1 MVLEISSF
9 LELRICRTNKAD
21 EWWYSF
27 VSLGSLLSELS
38 LFNESESDTSGGEEW
53 DNGLLAFSDNEE
65 VVHSGGEGVSVVVLD
80 VGNIETAGM
89 FLDVL
94 EDTDSTDVVTTDN
107 QKLSTV
113 LILDQALDFTGL
125 KVQLFNK
132 VI

>member
-1 MVLEISSF
+1 M
-9 LELRICRTNKAD
+9 
-21 EWWYSF
+21 
-27 VSLGSLLSELS
+27 
-38 LFNESESDTSGGEEW
+38 
-53 DNGLLAFSDNEE
+53 
-65 VVHSGGEGVSVVVLD
+65 SVVVLD

-89 FLDVL
+89 FLNVL